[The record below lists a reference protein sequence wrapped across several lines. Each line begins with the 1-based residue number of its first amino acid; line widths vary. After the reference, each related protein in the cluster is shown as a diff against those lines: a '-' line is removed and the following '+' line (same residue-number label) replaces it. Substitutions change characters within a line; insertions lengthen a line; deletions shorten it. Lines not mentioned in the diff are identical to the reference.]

1 MSKVKSQKLKV
12 KLLTTLFRIIKY
24 GFLGF
29 WRNGWL
35 STATLSIIVLALLV
49 FEGLI
54 IFNVLTKTAL
64 EAIENKIDISV
75 YFKNTTPEDEI
86 LKIKKS
92 LESLAEVK
100 VIEYVSRDKALE
112 IFKERHKDN
121 PAITQSL
128 EEIKENPLLA
138 SLNIKAHNPK
148 EYATIADYLEK
159 ADFKVWFEKVT
170 YAQNAVVIERL
181 NRIIDTTEKGGLALI
196 IFLALIAVLVTF
208 NTIRLAIYSSRDEI
222 GIMRLVGAPN
232 SFIRGPYIIEGII
245 YGFIGGVLSMIIAAP
260 IIYFVSPYIKIFIP
274 EMELWS
280 YFISHLIIILGY
292 QLLFGIG
299 LGVFSSIIAVRKYL
313 RV

>member
-1 MSKVKSQKLKV
+1 M
-12 KLLTTLFRIIKY
+12 LTTLLRIIKY

-29 WRNGWL
+29 RRNGWL

-64 EAIENKIDISV
+64 TSLQEKIDISV
-75 YFKNTTPEDEI
+75 YFKSNTLEDDI

-100 VIEYVSRDKALE
+100 AVEYVSRDRALE
-112 IFKERHKDN
+112 IFKERHKDD
-121 PAITQSL
+121 PTITQSL
-128 EEIKENPLLA
+128 EELKENPLLA

-159 ADFKVWFEKVT
+159 ANFKVWFEKVT
-170 YAQNAVVIERL
+170 YAQNALVIERL
-181 NRIIDTTEKGGLALI
+181 GRIIDTTEQGGLILI
-196 IFLALIAVLVTF
+196 IFLALIAVLITF
-208 NTIRLAIYSSRDEI
+208 NTIRLAIYSSREEI
-222 GIMRLVGAPN
+222 GIMRLVGASN
-232 SFIRGPYIIEGII
+232 SFIRGPYVVEGII
-245 YGFIGGVLSMIIAAP
+245 YGLVAGILSVIIAAP
-260 IIYFVSPYIKIFIP
+260 IVNFVSPYVKIFIS
-274 EMELWS
+274 EMNLWT
-280 YFISHLIIILGY
+280 YFISHLIGILGY

-299 LGVFSSIIAVRKYL
+299 LGVISSVIAIRKYL

>member
-1 MSKVKSQKLKV
+1 M
-12 KLLTTLFRIIKY
+12 LTTLFRIIKY

-54 IFNVLTKTAL
+54 ISNVLTKTAL
-64 EAIENKIDISV
+64 TSLQEKIDISV
-75 YFKNTTPEDEI
+75 YFKSNTSEDDI

-100 VIEYVSRDKALE
+100 GVEYISRDRALE
-112 IFKERHKDN
+112 IFKERHKDD
-121 PAITQSL
+121 PTITQSL
-128 EEIKENPLLA
+128 EELKENPLLA

-148 EYATIADYLEK
+148 EYVTIADHLEK

-170 YAQNAVVIERL
+170 YAQNAIVIERL
-181 NRIIDTTEKGGLALI
+181 GRIIDTAEKGGLILI
-196 IFLALIAVLVTF
+196 IFLALIAALITF
-208 NTIRLAIYSSRDEI
+208 NTIRLAIYSSREEI
-222 GIMRLVGAPN
+222 GIMRLVGASN
-232 SFIRGPYIIEGII
+232 SFIRGPYVVEGII
-245 YGFIGGVLSMIIAAP
+245 YGLVAGILSVIIAAP
-260 IIYFVSPYIKIFIP
+260 IVYFVSPYVKIFIS
-274 EMELWS
+274 EMNLWT
-280 YFISHLIIILGY
+280 YFTSHLIGILEY

-299 LGVFSSIIAVRKYL
+299 LGVISSVIAIRKYL